1 MGLGDKLQ
9 LQKKIIPGILIIK
22 QASAYAMGRASGF
35 LRILRPVNSVMLGVG
50 VLVGVVI
57 TGGLRSSIPLEILT
71 LAFITGFTLAG
82 SAMVINDYFDR
93 EIDAV
98 NEPSRPIPSGEVKP
112 KEAVAYS
119 LLLSG
124 VGLVAAFLT
133 SLPNLAIAVFSWFV
147 MMVYSAWGKR
157 TGFLGN
163 LMVSTCI
170 GLPFIYGGVIAGNVS
185 TSLLFS
191 ALAFLS
197 NTGREITKGIVD
209 TEGDASRGVKTIAV
223 AYGVDKA
230 AYFASSFLP
239 RRSRCVHPPVNARA
253 RLKSGTYRSSLSPT
267 RASST
272 AQSPYYATIAANRA
286 EKSRTRSFTG
296 CSSGSSPSRRGP

>member
-1 MGLGDKLQ
+1 
-9 LQKKIIPGILIIK
+9 
-22 QASAYAMGRASGF
+22 MGRASGF

-71 LAFITGFTLAG
+71 LAFITGFALAG

-98 NEPSRPIPSGEVKP
+98 NEPGRPIPSGEVKP

-124 VGLVAAFLT
+124 VGLAAAFLT
-133 SLPNLAIAVFSWFV
+133 SLPNLVIAVFGWVV

-170 GLPFIYGGVIAGNVS
+170 GLPFIYGGIIVGDVS

-223 AYGVDKA
+223 LYGVDKA
-230 AYFASSFLP
+230 AYFASAFYL
-239 RRSRCVHPPVNARA
+239 
-253 RLKSGTYRSSLSPT
+253 
-267 RASST
+267 
-272 AQSPYYATIAANRA
+272 IAAAASILPLMLGLVSTWYLPFVIVTDAGLVYGTITLIRDHGR
-286 EKSRTRSFTG
+286 ESSRKVKNQVLYWMLFGLLAFAAGTLI
-296 CSSGSSPSRRGP
+296 

>member
-1 MGLGDKLQ
+1 M
-9 LQKKIIPGILIIK
+9 
-22 QASAYAMGRASGF
+22 SRASGF

-57 TGGLRSSIPLEILT
+57 TGGLRSIIPLEILI
-71 LAFITGFTLAG
+71 LAFITGFALAG

-93 EIDAV
+93 EIDAL
-98 NEPSRPIPSGEVKP
+98 NEPGRPIPSGEVKP

-124 VGLVAAFLT
+124 VGLAAAFLT
-133 SLPNLAIAVFSWFV
+133 SLPNLAIAVFAWFV
-147 MMVYSAWGKR
+147 MMGYSAWGKR

-223 AYGVDKA
+223 LYGVDKA
-230 AYFASSFLP
+230 AYLASAFYLVAAAASILPLMLGLVSSWYIPFVIVTDAGLVYGTITLIHDHGRESSRKVKNQVLYWMLFGLLAFA
-239 RRSRCVHPPVNARA
+239 A
-253 RLKSGTYRSSLSPT
+253 GTL
-267 RASST
+267 
-272 AQSPYYATIAANRA
+272 I
-286 EKSRTRSFTG
+286 
-296 CSSGSSPSRRGP
+296 